1 LENLYA
7 VIIIKNKSYM
17 VRRVSSP
24 KKLRTSANMKKA
36 STRMNGVDVKTRDKI
51 IKAPVKVEKG
61 TTLDD
66 CNLDELTLD

>member
-1 LENLYA
+1 MLENLYV
-7 VIIIKNKSYM
+7 VIIIKIKAM
-17 VRRVSSP
+17 VRKVSSP
-24 KKLRTSANMKKA
+24 KKLRTGTNMKKA

-66 CNLDELTLD
+66 CNLDELTLN

>member
-1 LENLYA
+1 
-7 VIIIKNKSYM
+7 M

-24 KKLRTSANMKKA
+24 NKLRTSNNMKKA
-36 STRMNGVDVKTRDKI
+36 SNRMGSVDVKTRTKI
-51 IKAPVKVEKG
+51 TKAPVKVEKG

>member
-1 LENLYA
+1 
-7 VIIIKNKSYM
+7 M

-24 KKLRTSANMKKA
+24 KKLRTSTNMKKA
-36 STRMNGVDVKTRDKI
+36 STRMNGVDVKTRNKI